1 MQPLMP
7 IQARCKLYFCYKSES
22 DKVVRACEWSVTHQ
36 NASDVKMSCVCNK
49 STPLLLY
56 LVPHCYCA
64 WSPIVTALIPP
75 LLLHLIPHCY
85 CTRYLTVTALGPP
98 LLLHLVPTVT
108 ALGPSLLLRLIHYL
122 RLSCRSRGKYIEVP
136 PLPDTVLEEWAW
148 AMGPLLQCL
157 HTHEGTMVHFVS
169 VCARAWCVRI
179 CGYMCVY

>member
-1 MQPLMP
+1 MPLLDMQPLMP

-98 LLLHLVPTVT
+98 LLLHLVPHCYCGLIPHYFCTWSLTVT
-108 ALGPSLLLRLIHYL
+108 ALDSLPA
-122 RLSCRSRGKYIEVP
+122 IE
-136 PLPDTVLEEWAW
+136 
-148 AMGPLLQCL
+148 LQVQ
-157 HTHEGTMVHFVS
+157 GQVH
-169 VCARAWCVRI
+169 
-179 CGYMCVY
+179 

>member
-1 MQPLMP
+1 MPLLDMQPLMP

-75 LLLHLIPHCY
+75 LLLHLIHHCY

-108 ALGPSLLLRLIHYL
+108 ALGPSLLLHLVPHCYCAWSL
-122 RLSCRSRGKYIEVP
+122 TVTALGP
-136 PLPDTVLEEWAW
+136 PLLLHLVPHCYCGLIPHYFCTWSLTVTALDSLPAIE
-148 AMGPLLQCL
+148 LQVQ
-157 HTHEGTMVHFVS
+157 GQVH
-169 VCARAWCVRI
+169 
-179 CGYMCVY
+179 